1 MGSSGPGRRPAGY
14 PASSPRAPCPHSGG
28 TAPPRPVSPRP
39 SFAGCAEAPRF
50 AGLLGVK
57 VAPKLCA
64 ELGGSPHPSRPLSA
78 PSLLLS
84 AGGSSS
90 SMYSRFRCSSR
101 SASCSF
107 CLQVG
112 SQRQSQ
118 FRAHFSASQKCS
130 CRPLHL
136 TPSLGAMCPGTTI
149 SSAIRATTL
158 HDPHQ
163 VAPAPALPPPSV
175 HVSPFHSPH
184 AGPGTV
190 IPCQPST
197 LNSLVPFPT
206 QQPGI
211 SLECKSLLMKGNT
224 S

>member
-1 MGSSGPGRRPAGY
+1 MG
-14 PASSPRAPCPHSGG
+14 
-28 TAPPRPVSPRP
+28 
-39 SFAGCAEAPRF
+39 
-50 AGLLGVK
+50 
-57 VAPKLCA
+57 PKLCA
-64 ELGGSPHPSRPLSA
+64 ELGGSPHPSRPLSRA

-112 SQRQSQ
+112 NQRQPQ
-118 FRAHFSASQKCS
+118 FPARFSASQKCS
-130 CRPLHL
+130 CRPLRL
-136 TPSLGAMCPGTTI
+136 TPSLGAICPGTTI

-158 HDPHQ
+158 HDPYQ
-163 VAPAPALPPPSV
+163 AAPEPALPPLSV
-175 HVSPFHSPH
+175 HFSPFHSPH
-184 AGPGTV
+184 AGPGT

-197 LNSLVPFPT
+197 LNSSVPFST